1 MLKKQFNQAKIKSI
15 ISDHYVQG
23 INQQD
28 NIFSINMSK
37 KSNHNHSS
45 IAINEIN
52 NEPFSCGS
60 LNELIALT

>member
-15 ISDHYVQG
+15 ISDPFPP
-23 INQQD
+23 D
-28 NIFSINMSK
+28 IFSINLSK

-45 IAINEIN
+45 IVLSAVN
-52 NEPFSCGS
+52 NENNDPFSCGS

>member
-23 INQQD
+23 INNQD

-45 IAINEIN
+45 IAEIN